1 MPQPAKKRKTSS
13 GSSVVDFK
21 ETRQKIRSL
30 EASLSDKA
38 NLNNVVQLMDLTSS
52 SKTTNAQVIHA
63 AMHAL
68 HRVFSRFMTNGD
80 LNPPNDPSSAT
91 GKVTLWLTSQ
101 FTSYLKRLRQLLS
114 DQEPGLQV
122 PALKIL
128 MTLVKTQSEYA
139 NKMANDQLQPIV
151 YAMVWN
157 KNLSAPLHKE
167 WIEKYVNAYDDV
179 RYHFYRHA
187 ADIMTKTVEK
197 GEKKNEELRRLAQN
211 VFSMVEVIYSM
222 PTEPS
227 ELDEFFIELPEIKK
241 AMALKN
247 KNGGGEEED
256 EDSMLLGDEGLV
268 SEEEE
273 EEDTKEKVSK
283 KKDRKKT
290 PVLQLDHHRRAFQSC
305 WIALLKLP
313 LTEEIYKKTLLIL
326 HKRILPH
333 LREPRFLMDFLTDSY
348 NVGGSVSL
356 LALNG
361 LFILITEYNLD
372 YPDFY
377 RKLYTLLD
385 RDVMHVK
392 YRSRFFRLLDVF
404 LSSTLLPA
412 NLIAAFIKRL
422 ARLSLTA
429 PPAASVI
436 IIPFIYNLLRRHPI
450 CMKLI
455 HKNDAVGEA
464 EDPYD
469 FNEQN
474 PYETKALDSSL
485 WELQTLSQHFYANVS
500 TLAKIFSEK
509 FLKPKYN
516 LEDFMDH
523 TYSTFF
529 KTEIER
535 KRKKEPAMAFE
546 KPESCEWTL

>member
-1 MPQPAKKRKTSS
+1 MPQPAKKRKTTTGS
-13 GSSVVDFK
+13 GVANFK

-30 EASLSDKA
+30 EASLSDKS
-38 NLNNVVQLMDLTSS
+38 NLNNVVQLLDIVNNNSN
-52 SKTTNAQVIHA
+52 NAQVVHA
-63 AMHAL
+63 AIHAL
-68 HRVFSRFMTNGD
+68 HRVFSRFLTNGD
-80 LNPPNDPSSAT
+80 LDPPSDPSSAT
-91 GKVTLWLTSQ
+91 GKVTLWLSTQ
-101 FTSYLKRLRQLLS
+101 FTNYLKRLRQLLS
-114 DQEPGLQV
+114 DDEPGLQV

-128 MTLVKTQSEYA
+128 MTLVKTQSEYN
-139 NKMANDQLQPIV
+139 NKVANDQLHPIV

-157 KNLSAPLHKE
+157 KNLSTPLHKE
-167 WIEKYVNAYDDV
+167 FVEKYANAYDDL

-187 ADIMTKTVEK
+187 ADTMTKALEK
-197 GEKKNEELRRLAQN
+197 TKSPADLRRLAQN
-211 VFSMVEVIYSM
+211 VFSIVQDIHSM
-222 PTEPS
+222 PTEQS
-227 ELDEFFIELPEIKK
+227 EVDEFYIETADLKAAIAAKK
-241 AMALKN
+241 KRS
-247 KNGGGEEED
+247 GGDDDD
-256 EDSMLLGDEGLV
+256 EDALLLGDSGLV
-268 SEEEE
+268 SDEEEE
-273 EEDTKEKVSK
+273 ESTEKTSK
-283 KKDRKKT
+283 KKDKKKS

-313 LTEEIYKKTLLIL
+313 LTEEIYKKTLLFL

-361 LFILITEYNLD
+361 LFVLITEYNLD

-377 RKLYTLLD
+377 PKLYTLLD

-392 YRSRFFRLLDVF
+392 YRSRFFRLLDIF

-412 NLIAAFIKRL
+412 NMIAAFIKRL

-455 HKNDAVGEA
+455 HKNDAGGEA

-469 FNEQN
+469 FNQKN
-474 PYETKALDSSL
+474 PYETKALESSL
-485 WELQTLSQHFYANVS
+485 WEIQTLSEHYYANVS

-535 KRKKEPAMAFE
+535 KRKREPAMAFE